1 MRIDGWHIEG
11 FGIFRDWEVRG
22 LPAGLTVFLGPNEA
36 GKSTLLGF
44 LRGALFGFPS
54 RRSRSPQYPPLLGG
68 RHGGR
73 LTLFGADGEV
83 VVERVVARKNGLR
96 VNGREATGEDLQ
108 ALLGG
113 ADENVFC
120 SVFAFSL
127 SEMQSFEWLK
137 AEQVRERIFSA
148 GIAGAGASAR
158 RVIETL
164 EDEAAAMY
172 RTRGGSRVR
181 ELSEQIEQLEQRSK
195 AAQAEADRYASLEQE
210 QEKWSARAIALAAE
224 EQHLRE
230 QQRWL
235 EARLDL
241 WSERERA
248 REAGRSPGDR
258 CVPERTGNR
267 SRHFD
272 GTGCSGAGG
281 GPSSRAGAGVERA
294 VARAPYGWAG

>member
-1 MRIDGWHIEG
+1 MRIGGWQIEG

-22 LPAGLTVFLGPNEA
+22 LSAGLTVFLGPNEA

-73 LTLFGADGEV
+73 LILCGSEGEV
-83 VVERVVARKNGLR
+83 AVERVVARKNGLA
-96 VNGREATGEDLQ
+96 VNGCESDGKELQ

-148 GIAGAGASAR
+148 GISGAGASAR

-164 EDEAAAMY
+164 EAEAAAMY
-172 RTRGGSRVR
+172 RQRGGSRVKD
-181 ELSEQIEQLEQRSK
+181 LSEQIAQADRRLK
-195 AAQAEADRYASLEQE
+195 AAQAEADRYSSLEEE
-210 QEKWSARAIALAAE
+210 QEKSSARASALAAE
-224 EQHLRE
+224 EQDLRRK
-230 QQRWL
+230 QRSL
-235 EARLDL
+235 ETLIEL
-241 WSERERA
+241 WSDRERA
-248 REAGRSPGDR
+248 RKEIATIHAFVDFPI
-258 CVPERTGNR
+258 
-267 SRHFD
+267 
-272 GTGCSGAGG
+272 
-281 GPSSRAGAGVERA
+281 
-294 VARAPYGWAG
+294 